1 MSTISAALVNAL
13 RKKTDAP
20 LMDCKKALTVSEGD
34 MEKAILYL
42 RSQNSKAA
50 VKREGN
56 ETAEGRV
63 GIFIDAAKAEA
74 AILEMRCESAP
85 SAKSDLYIKLVKDLA
100 QHVAVHNPETVD
112 ALMGQPAEGG
122 TVKTRIEEVVGLIR
136 EKMVVHQFKRY
147 TGGVFGEYVH
157 HDGMTG
163 ALLHCTGTG
172 GNAEALRDVA
182 AHIAAM
188 NPQYLNAAAVPA
200 DAVAKETEFLKK
212 QIAEDPKHVGKP
224 ANIFEKIAEGKVR
237 TWLAEICLTEQPMA
251 NAAKYPGQTVGQVLS
266 KMGLTAA
273 GFTRYKVGTVAV

>member
-1 MSTISAALVNAL
+1 MSTISAALVNEL

-20 LMDCKKALTVSEGD
+20 LMDCKKALTVSDGD

-56 ETAEGRV
+56 ETAEGRI
-63 GIFIDAAKAEA
+63 GISIDAAKAEA

-85 SAKSDLYIKLVKDLA
+85 SAKSDLYIKLVADLA
-100 QHVAVHNPETVD
+100 HHVAAHNPATVD
-112 ALMGQPAEGG
+112 ALLAQPAGEG

-188 NPQYLNAAAVPA
+188 NPQYLNPAEVPA

-251 NAAKYPGQTVGQVLS
+251 NAAKYPGQTVGQVLA

-273 GFTRYKVGTVAV
+273 GFTRYKVGTVAI

>member
-1 MSTISAALVNAL
+1 MSTISAALVNEL

-20 LMDCKKALTVSEGD
+20 LMDCKKALTVSDGD

-56 ETAEGRV
+56 ETAEGRI

-85 SAKSDLYIKLVKDLA
+85 SAKSDLYIKLVADLA
-100 QHVAVHNPETVD
+100 HHVAAHNPATVD
-112 ALMGQPAEGG
+112 ALLAQPSGEG

-188 NPQYLNAAAVPA
+188 NPQYLNPAEVPA

-251 NAAKYPGQTVGQVLS
+251 NAAKYPGQTVGQVLA

-273 GFTRYKVGTVAV
+273 AFTRYKVGTVAI